1 MKTLVSVPIVLGS
14 VLILAGQ
21 PASDAPTAWEDA
33 PATLRLLEALGGPH
47 ADRSLAAYPG
57 RTADLTP
64 QELTAVIRRYCQ
76 VCHNDA
82 LLTGNLS
89 MQDFAV
95 ERVEQSVPLTE
106 IGERMIRKLRAGMMP
121 PPGIPRPGADT
132 LLALV
137 ETLEHRIDSAAAE
150 NPNPGIRTFPRLNR
164 AEYES
169 VIYDLLALKVDAG
182 DWLPLDSKSEN
193 FDNIADAQ
201 ALSPTLLEAYLNAA
215 TEISLLAVGDPDAA
229 AVNRTYTSPEYVS
242 QHPWDHV
249 EGTPFGTR
257 GGMVV
262 DHIFPADG
270 EYFIETTFRSGSNSR
285 LHDLDV
291 SIDGENVATLPYE
304 SFGRGVPLRTDPIF
318 IRAGQHRVSVAFI
331 KQSEGP
337 YEDLIRP
344 HDWSLAGGGSGGAGI
359 TTLPHLKDLVIG
371 GPHNPTGVSDTP
383 SRRRIFSCRPTSPTE
398 EEGCARAIISD
409 LVTRA
414 YRRPATADDVD
425 GLMLFY
431 ESGSAAG
438 TFEDGIRSA
447 LEAILASPHFVF
459 RIERETGVQPGENYL
474 LSDIDLAN
482 RLSFFLWGSP
492 PDERLL
498 SLASRGE
505 LRAEGAL
512 EREARRMLADPRSE
526 ALGPRF
532 VNQWLRLPD
541 VYLNRPDPNFFPN
554 FDENLA
560 HAMVAETEMF
570 FNHLVREDRSLL
582 ELYNAD
588 YTFVEERLA
597 RHYGFEDVAGD
608 YFRLVPSDP
617 TRKGI
622 FGHGSVLVLT
632 SLANRTSPVLR
643 GKWVMEVLLGT
654 PPPPPPPGVPALE
667 ETEGSADGKFITTR
681 QRMEMHRANP
691 VCSSCH
697 KFMDPI
703 GLALDNFDVT
713 GKWRM
718 RENGQ
723 PLDTQGELYDGT
735 PVSNPGELVDALLA
749 RPIPL
754 VRTFTLNLM
763 AYAMGRRVEY
773 HDQPALRKIV
783 KTAEED
789 GYKMSSFILGIV
801 NSEPFRMK
809 RAVAVAEED
818 AEVEAIDRQ

>member
-1 MKTLVSVPIVLGS
+1 MKTLVLVPIVLGS

-21 PASDAPTAWEDA
+21 PASDLPGEWDDV
-33 PATLRLLEALGGPH
+33 PATLRVLGAPG
-47 ADRSLAAYPG
+47 AFDTGRSLATYPD
-57 RTADLTP
+57 RAADLTP
-64 QELTAVIRRYCQ
+64 EELTSVIRRYCQ

-89 MQDFAV
+89 MEEFAV
-95 ERVEQSVPLTE
+95 ERVEQSDPLTE

-121 PPGIPRPGADT
+121 PPGIPRPGPDT

-137 ETLEHRIDSAAAE
+137 ETLEHRIDSAAVA

-169 VIYDLLALKVDAG
+169 MIDDLLALKVNAG

-215 TEISLLAVGDPDAA
+215 TEISFLAVGDPDAP
-229 AVNRTYTSPEYVS
+229 AVNRTYTNPEYVS

-270 EYFIETTFRSGSNSR
+270 EYFFEMTFRSGSNSR

-304 SFGRGVPLRTDPIF
+304 NFGRGVPLRTDPIF
-318 IRAGQHRVSVAFI
+318 VRAGQHRVSVAFI

-371 GPHNPTGVSDTP
+371 GPHSPTGVSDTP
-383 SRRRIFSCRPTSPTE
+383 SRRRIFGCRPTSASE
-398 EEGCARAIISD
+398 EEGCARRIISD

-414 YRRPATADDVD
+414 YRRPATAEDVD

-438 TFEDGIRSA
+438 TFEDGIRNA

-459 RIERETGVQPGENYL
+459 RIERETGVQPGANYL

-492 PDERLL
+492 PDDRLL
-498 SLASRGE
+498 ALASRGE
-505 LRAEGAL
+505 LRVEGAL

-560 HAMVAETEMF
+560 RAMVTETEMF
-570 FNHLVREDRSLL
+570 FNHLVREDRSIF

-588 YTFVEERLA
+588 YTYAEERLA
-597 RHYGFEDVAGD
+597 RHYGFEDVAGGS
-608 YFRLVPSDP
+608 FRRVRSDP

-667 ETEGSADGKFITTR
+667 ETEGAADGKFITTR

-713 GKWRM
+713 GKWRV

-723 PLDTQGELYDGT
+723 PLDTRGELYDGT

-783 KTAEED
+783 GEAEED
-789 GYKMSSFILGIV
+789 GYRMSSFIVGIV

-809 RAVAVAEED
+809 RAVAVAEDTE
-818 AEVEAIDRQ
+818 AEGIDRQ

>member
-1 MKTLVSVPIVLGS
+1 MKTLVSAPIVLGS
-14 VLILAGQ
+14 VLMLAGQ
-21 PASDAPTAWEDA
+21 PAGDVPSEWGHEPAGLRVLSASGPSHANPS
-33 PATLRLLEALGGPH
+33 PAT
-47 ADRSLAAYPG
+47 YPG
-57 RTADLTP
+57 EAADLTP
-64 QELTAVIRRYCQ
+64 AELTAVIRRYCQ
-76 VCHNDA
+76 VCHNDV

-89 MQDFAV
+89 MEPFAV
-95 ERVEQSVPLTE
+95 EQVEQSAESVE

-121 PPGIPRPGADT
+121 PPGIPRPGPDT

-137 ETLEHRIDSAAAE
+137 ETLEHRIDSTAAE
-150 NPNPGIRTFPRLNR
+150 DPNPGIRTFPRLNR
-164 AEYES
+164 AEYQS
-169 VIYDLLALKVDAG
+169 MIYDLLALEVDAG

-201 ALSPTLLEAYLNAA
+201 ALSPMLLEAYLNAA
-215 TEISLLAVGDPDAA
+215 TEISLLAVGDAGAP
-229 AVNRTYTSPEYVS
+229 AVNRTYTNPEYVS

-249 EGTPFGTR
+249 EGAPFGTR

-270 EYFIETTFRSGSNSR
+270 EYFIEMTFRSGSNSR

-291 SIDGENVATLPYE
+291 SIDGERVATVPFE
-304 SFGRGVPLRTDPIF
+304 NFGRGVPLRADPVF
-318 IRAGQHRVSVAFI
+318 IRAGQHRVSAAFI

-371 GPHNPTGVSDTP
+371 GPRNATGVSDTP
-383 SRRRIFSCRPTSPTE
+383 SRRRIFSCRPTAASE
-398 EEGCARAIISD
+398 EEGCAREIIAN
-409 LVTRA
+409 LVTKA
-414 YRRPATADDVD
+414 YRRPATTEDVD

-431 ESGSAAG
+431 ESGSPAD
-438 TFEDGIRSA
+438 TFEDGIRRA

-459 RIERETGVQPGENYL
+459 RIERETDVQPGENYL
-474 LSDIDLAN
+474 LSDVDLAN

-492 PDERLL
+492 PDDELL
-498 SLASRGE
+498 SIASQGE
-505 LRAEGAL
+505 LRADGAL
-512 EREARRMLADPRSE
+512 ERQARRMLADPRSQ

-541 VYLNRPDPNFFPN
+541 LYLNRPDPNFFPN

-560 HAMVAETEMF
+560 DAMVTETEMF
-570 FNHLVREDRSLL
+570 FNYLVREDRSVF

-588 YTFVEERLA
+588 YTFANQRLA

-608 YFRLVPSDP
+608 HFRRVQSEA

-622 FGHGSVLVLT
+622 LGQGSVLVLT
-632 SLANRTSPVLR
+632 SFANRTSPVLR

-667 ETEGSADGKFITTR
+667 ETAGSADGKFITTR
-681 QRMEMHRANP
+681 QRMEMHRVNP

-713 GKWRM
+713 GKWRI

-723 PLDTQGELYDGT
+723 PLDTRGELYDGT
-735 PVSNPGELVDALLA
+735 PVANPGELVDALLA

-783 KTAEED
+783 KAAEED
-789 GYKMSSFILGIV
+789 AYKLSSLIIGIV
-801 NSEPFRMK
+801 NSEPFKMK
-809 RAVAVAEED
+809 RAVAVAED
-818 AEVEAIDRQ
+818 AEAEGPDRQ